1 MKDIFTVMK
10 FTITDMLKRKSFI
23 ISSIIILLFIIGG
36 FAAFKIFT
44 DDPNKKNVITILIHD
59 EENIFNN
66 KLDNLNL
73 KEVGY
78 KFKKIDGDI
87 KKVKDKVK
95 EEKNI
100 EALIISKNKE
110 DKIVLTYV
118 VKNLFFSNGVP
129 ENLANILT
137 SIYMSNGLEKL
148 KLTYEQIQSLNP
160 SFEYKYEQAGEKIKG
175 NIGVMMAISIVLF
188 YAVYFCA
195 YQVSSSITTEKTSK
209 IIETLVTS
217 TSPTNIVL
225 GKTLGIGVVGL
236 CQLTLNLLTAFISA
250 KIFVNEQILSKT
262 VDLSTITASLGLI
275 TLLYFILG
283 YLTYAF
289 LYALTG
295 STVNK
300 PEDVQSA
307 NGPVAIITV
316 IGFYLSY
323 FTMMNP
329 TGKLNKLAAMLPIS
343 SPFCMPLRVMMGLAD
358 AKEVLLSIIIL
369 IITII
374 VVAKISIK
382 IYTNAILYNGSKMN
396 LKKLFMLYK
405 QK

>member
-36 FAAFKIFT
+36 FATFKIFT
-44 DDPNKKNVITILIHD
+44 GDPNKKNVITILIHD